1 MKKLQKKKE
10 ERKRILVT
18 WQPNLRKT
26 PRGGRMMATMIS
38 MHVAVPI
45 FDLLE
50 RERKTDNLVYRT
62 VLLGTIKPKDNVKR

>member
-50 RERKTDNLVYRT
+50 REGDNLVYRT
-62 VLLGTIKPKDNVKR
+62 VLLGTIMPKDNVKR